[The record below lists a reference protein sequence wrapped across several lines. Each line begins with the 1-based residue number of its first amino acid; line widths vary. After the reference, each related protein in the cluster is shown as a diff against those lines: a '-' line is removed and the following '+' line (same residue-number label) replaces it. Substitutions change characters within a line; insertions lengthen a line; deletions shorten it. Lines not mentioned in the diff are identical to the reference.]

1 MESWGWRRD
10 HQRNER
16 AVRQIKM
23 MSAEWRRG
31 LPLYLMIL
39 PGLLFFLL
47 FKYLPMAGLVIAFQ
61 SYNPFEGIFHSDW
74 VGFDNFKRLFTDVD
88 FYRLL
93 ANTLTLSAINLF
105 LFFPA
110 PIILALIINELGKG
124 FFKKL
129 MQTVIYLPHFLSW
142 VVVVGL
148 TSLLFATQDGGIN
161 NWLASNGFA
170 RIELLSDPAYFR
182 PLFLMH
188 NLWKEAGWNTIIFLA
203 ALASVDPMLYEAA
216 DMDGAGRWRKLWSVT
231 LPSLR
236 STIIILFI
244 LRLGSVMEIG
254 YEHVYLLQNTLNL
267 KISNIFD
274 TYVYRQGIQQGDF
287 SFSTAVGLF
296 KGLVGLALIMM
307 ANKLSK
313 KAGEEGLY

>member
-1 MESWGWRRD
+1 
-10 HQRNER
+10 
-16 AVRQIKM
+16 